1 MQKWWL
7 LGLVLLFGV
16 SSAAQR
22 ESKVMLDLLAPEFVL
37 TNAAGEVVRLSDF
50 RGKAVVLNFWGS
62 WCPPCRAEFP
72 GLHTVWLRNKGL
84 VEFLAVAISEPRD
97 TSLKYMRDNKYT
109 FNTLTDSPTGESETT
124 REVARRY
131 GIEAVPTTY
140 FIDTNGVVRVTVMG
154 GMNTLDFRDYL
165 RVVGVNDLGR

>member
-1 MQKWWL
+1 MKNWIL

-22 ESKVMLDLLAPEFVL
+22 QPLLDLQAPEFFL
-37 TNAAGEVVRLSDF
+37 TDAAGKAVRLSDF
-50 RGKAVVLNFWGS
+50 RGKPAVLNFWGS

-72 GLHTVWLRNKGL
+72 GLHTVWLRNKGQ

-97 TSLKYMRDNKYT
+97 TSLRYMRDNKFT
-109 FNTLTDSPTGESETT
+109 FTTLTDSVDGSTETT
-124 REVARRY
+124 RSVAQRY

-140 FIDTNGVVRVTVMG
+140 FLDANGIVRRTVIG

-165 RVVGVNDLGR
+165 REIGIIDLGR

>member
-1 MQKWWL
+1 MKKWWL
-7 LGLVLLFGV
+7 FGLVLLLGV
-16 SSAAQR
+16 SNAAPR
-22 ESKVMLDLLAPEFVL
+22 ESKTMLDLQAPEFFL
-37 TNAAGEVVRLSDF
+37 TNAAGNAVRLSDF
-50 RGKAVVLNFWGS
+50 RGKPAVLNFWGS

-72 GLHTVWLRNKGL
+72 GLHTVWLRNKGQ

-97 TSLKYMRDNKYT
+97 TSLKYMRDNKFT
-109 FNTLTDSPTGESETT
+109 FTTLTDSVDGSTETT

-140 FIDTNGVVRVTVMG
+140 FIDASGIVRRTVIG

-165 RVVGVNDLGR
+165 REIGIIDLGR

>member
-1 MQKWWL
+1 MKKWWL
-7 LGLVLLFGV
+7 LGLVLLLGV

-22 ESKVMLDLLAPEFVL
+22 QSKVMLDLLAPEFVL
-37 TNAAGEVVRLSDF
+37 TNAAGEAVRLSDF

-72 GLHTVWLRNKGL
+72 GLHNVWLRNKGL
-84 VEFLAVAISEPRD
+84 VEFLAVAVSEPRD

-109 FNTLTDSPTGESETT
+109 FTTLTDSPTSETETT

-140 FIDTNGVVRVTVMG
+140 FIDTNGIVRVTVVG
-154 GMNTLDFRDYL
+154 GMNTLDFRDHL
-165 RVVGVNDLGR
+165 RQIGVIDLGR